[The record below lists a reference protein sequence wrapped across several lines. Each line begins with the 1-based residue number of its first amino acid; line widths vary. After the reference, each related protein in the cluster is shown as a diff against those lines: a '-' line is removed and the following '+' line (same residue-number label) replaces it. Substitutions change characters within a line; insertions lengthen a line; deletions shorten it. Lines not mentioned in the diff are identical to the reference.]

1 MKKRKFLLSGGPF
14 VSMFSLLIGPIFKIS
29 SYQAS
34 GCDELIRHENDENH
48 QKTSYN
54 ADVFHCRTWLVKL
67 RLLSV
72 GPIIRNYIKM
82 FWKSSFFHLYNGV
95 HYRVIFSRQHSRIWC
110 ILKLSSKQLDN
121 KEPEIRQTCIQNYP
135 CTLPSY
141 LL

>member
-14 VSMFSLLIGPIFKIS
+14 VSMFSLLIGPIFKYS

-72 GPIIRNYIKM
+72 GPIIRNYIKL
-82 FWKSSFFHLYNGV
+82 FWKSSFFLSCMKWVY
-95 HYRVIFSRQHSRIWC
+95 ITE
-110 ILKLSSKQLDN
+110 LSSVDS
-121 KEPEIRQTCIQNYP
+121 IAGYDA
-135 CTLPSY
+135 Y
-141 LL
+141 